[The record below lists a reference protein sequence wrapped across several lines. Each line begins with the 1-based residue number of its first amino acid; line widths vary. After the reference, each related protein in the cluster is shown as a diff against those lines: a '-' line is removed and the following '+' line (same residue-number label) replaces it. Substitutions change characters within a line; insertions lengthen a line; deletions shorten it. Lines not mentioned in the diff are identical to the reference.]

1 VQPEAK
7 REIAMKRDIGVI
19 SGATLAI
26 GMIMWAFVGNPESAS
41 RARISGTQK
50 MDIAPELKL
59 VSERSPYMRSER

>member
-1 VQPEAK
+1 
-7 REIAMKRDIGVI
+7 MKRDIGVI

-26 GMIMWAFVGNPESAS
+26 GMIMWAIAGNPESAS
-41 RARISGTQK
+41 RARVTQK